1 MMIQIHQDNKER
13 LRPLFDP
20 LAFNVQVSS
29 ILDGNTRGEIWADHP
44 KNPTM
49 AAIWDRILT
58 VYVAGNYENSAFNR
72 ALGEWVESSVAP
84 TARSYGDTYFNFYC
98 HPPVWQAQLSN
109 ILMGYRA
116 EPGTR
121 CLHSFQVHLAVG
133 KPLPK
138 GFSLHRV
145 DDTLLAR
152 GDLEERDWLQAWITS
167 FWHTNEDF
175 LKKGVGFV
183 ALHQGNKV
191 ASLCIS
197 LFVSGR
203 QVEFGTATNPEF
215 QNRGLSTY
223 LAFACVQECLDRGLE
238 PIWQCWDDN
247 LPSLAVARKVGFVVQ
262 RKYTV
267 YKMILPIG

>member
-1 MMIQIHQDNKER
+1 
-13 LRPLFDP
+13 
-20 LAFNVQVSS
+20 
-29 ILDGNTRGEIWADHP
+29 
-44 KNPTM
+44 M

-72 ALGEWVESSVAP
+72 TLAEWIESSVAP

-98 HPPVWQAQLSN
+98 HPPVWQAHLSN

-116 EPGTR
+116 EPGIR
-121 CLHSFQVHLAVG
+121 CLHSFQARLATVQ
-133 KPLPK
+133 PSPK
-138 GFSLHRV
+138 DFTLHRV
-145 DDTLLAR
+145 DDALLAR
-152 GDLEERDWLQAWITS
+152 GDLEEREWLQAWITS